1 MGLSNIPTRQLTG
14 NKRGRFL
21 KKLWGWVG
29 YFTDIKGKEVIF
41 NLHFIIFFWEWLITW
56 NNYFLYPKLVVIVN
70 KYPLEWKIHKSKDI
84 FRKCNTQQ
92 RDQKIYQNF
101 TSIQFQNVMQIL
113 QHESLIF

>member
-84 FRKCNTQQ
+84 FRKMQYTTAWSENL
-92 RDQKIYQNF
+92 
-101 TSIQFQNVMQIL
+101 SQFQNVMQIL

>member
-41 NLHFIIFFWEWLITW
+41 NLHFIIFFWE
-56 NNYFLYPKLVVIVN
+56 
-70 KYPLEWKIHKSKDI
+70 
-84 FRKCNTQQ
+84 
-92 RDQKIYQNF
+92 
-101 TSIQFQNVMQIL
+101 
-113 QHESLIF
+113 